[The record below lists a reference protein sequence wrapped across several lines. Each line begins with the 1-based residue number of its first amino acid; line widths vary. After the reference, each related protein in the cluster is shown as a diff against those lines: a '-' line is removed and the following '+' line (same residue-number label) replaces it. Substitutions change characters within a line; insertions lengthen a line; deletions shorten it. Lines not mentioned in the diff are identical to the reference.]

1 MQTALQK
8 QVKKSID
15 ILTDEK
21 VKVVLDFIG
30 YLQSK
35 EEVPNA
41 LTIKTFKNTDLG
53 RDLVKCKNVDDM
65 FQKLGI

>member
-35 EEVPNA
+35 EEVPNGF
-41 LTIKTFKNTDLG
+41 TS
-53 RDLVKCKNVDDM
+53 
-65 FQKLGI
+65 